1 MLRTQ
6 VVELANQNFFG
17 QLANAFFIR
26 IALLGD
32 FYDDNDVRRDVNF
45 VDYVY
50 RWVKKIKLR

>member
-6 VVELANQNFFG
+6 VVELQIKLFG
-17 QLANAFFIR
+17 RANAFFIV
-26 IALLGD
+26 LPYWGD